1 LFTYSLCQASY
12 KTYGRSKQV
21 RDYWLKQ
28 ATKPERVQHCLGF
41 EFNDTGVSHEYGI
54 ESKEKSGITK
64 DGKTLFE
71 TTEPQDTVSAVRN
84 WNASASLATGNF
96 LIAIADDLVPNPGW
110 DEYLDVLLRD
120 FSSSDIIVTFTDD
133 RCYRLTGDIEDTLL
147 PRHPLMSQ
155 ASYKR
160 LGYLF
165 NPMFNSVGPDFDL
178 LILSL
183 KEGML
188 IDGRGIKFHHSIG
201 PILSLDNELLCGCK
215 NLETSN
221 KKTRSQTKIHTNS
234 RQAWEVLELKWGRIE
249 IALGKLAC
257 VNRIASY
264 VYSTMQLN
272 KRNSAFLLIVGAITK
287 FACGRLISAM
297 HTWKV

>member
-1 LFTYSLCQASY
+1 MFTYSLCQASY
-12 KTYGRSKQV
+12 QTYGRSKQV

-41 EFNDTGVSHEYGI
+41 ENNDAGVSHEYGI
-54 ESKEKSGITK
+54 ESEEKYGITK
-64 DGKTLFE
+64 DGRTLFK

-84 WNASASLATGNF
+84 WNASASLATGDF

-110 DEYLDVLLRD
+110 DKHLDALLRD

-165 NPMFNSVGPDFDL
+165 NPMFSSVGPDFDL

-188 IDGRGIKFHHSIG
+188 IDGRGMKLHHSIG
-201 PILSLDNELLCGCK
+201 PILNSENELLCGCQ
-215 NLETSN
+215 NLESSN
-221 KKTRSQTKIHTNS
+221 KKTSSQTRIHTNS
-234 RQAWEVLELKWGRIE
+234 RQAWEVLELKWGRME

-257 VNRIASY
+257 INRISND
-264 VYSTMQLN
+264 VYSMMKPN
-272 KRNSAFLLIVGAITK
+272 KRNSTLSLITGALIK
-287 FACGRLISAM
+287 FACSRPISAM
-297 HTWKV
+297 RQRKV